1 MATYNYIQPTGVIV
15 PDTSQVRNEVIAEFK
30 SVFGPD
36 LVTDPSTP
44 QGMLITRIVEMR
56 DAVARNNADLANQIN
71 PNLATGEFL
80 DALVSFSG
88 GARFPARKT
97 TISGVTLTGTT
108 GTLIPAGSIAMT
120 TLGESFTL
128 DSPVKIV
135 SGTGLGN
142 FTAMNDGPIEV
153 GIGALTR
160 IVTGIIGWTGV
171 NNTTAGSTGRD
182 VESDSALRRRRASI
196 LATQSMSI
204 TEAIAARLSSVN
216 GVSSFNILE
225 NPTSA
230 DVTIDT
236 ILMDPHSV
244 WVCIDGG
251 ELGPISMA
259 LYKCKTPGTVWC
271 TYYTTWNN
279 VIDPTTGKTNLVKFA
294 RPVDVNLLV
303 RVTVRSSPL
312 DLNTI
317 IPQIVM
323 DYAAGNLPGDRS
335 FTVGAYVSPFEI
347 AAAINM
353 ANPDINVRKV
363 ELSLAGSGIWTSDVY
378 AINGRQIA
386 RTSLSSVTVITV

>member
-204 TEAIAARLSSVN
+204 TEAIAARLSSVD

-230 DVTIDT
+230 SVTIDT
-236 ILMDPHSV
+236 ILMDPNSV

-251 ELGPISMA
+251 ELSPILMA

-303 RVTVRSSPL
+303 RVTVRGSSL

-335 FTVGAYVSPFEI
+335 FTVGTYVSPFEI

-363 ELSLAGSGIWTSDVY
+363 ELSLANSGIWTSDVY